1 MPGQQKTNNHL
12 TGQGLESQEPQEKN
26 GNVVRL
32 QITKNLLHQPFFKN
46 LLHQPCIKNG
56 EYFEGQ

>member
-32 QITKNLLHQPFFKN
+32 QIAKKTIASTIF
-46 LLHQPCIKNG
+46 
-56 EYFEGQ
+56 